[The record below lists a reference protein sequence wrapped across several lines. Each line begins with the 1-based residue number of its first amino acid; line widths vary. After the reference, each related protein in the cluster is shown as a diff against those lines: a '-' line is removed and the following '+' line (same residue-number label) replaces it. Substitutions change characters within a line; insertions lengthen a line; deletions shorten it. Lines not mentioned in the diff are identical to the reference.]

1 MYDFDNPAEEGGIQG
16 LPSGLSVKNDAD
28 TQQLDLALTYIEMD
42 NFDNAKEIL
51 NALIKST
58 DNDSVKAEA
67 AELLLRTL

>member
-1 MYDFDNPAEEGGIQG
+1 
-16 LPSGLSVKNDAD
+16 
-28 TQQLDLALTYIEMD
+28 MD